1 MCVRSHSTWKS
12 GVLADS
18 SQFPFGRQE
27 QVVFCGR
34 PPHQGQRHSQHRV
47 YIGAHPCSFRM
58 NHSRCGLETWNLRKH
73 VANMPYALRELD
85 VRNYSWR
92 DVAWSKLLAACHQ
105 MASSGKC
112 RPDWTATQATARVKA
127 PKRLEVCSGPT
138 IPHNTTCKRMLT
150 ACTCGH
156 YGHPASV
163 TMTLHV
169 LPLNFHSVGRHVWVR
184 GLASVIFLGLAVEF
198 DESSAGHDP
207 SKN

>member
-1 MCVRSHSTWKS
+1 
-12 GVLADS
+12 
-18 SQFPFGRQE
+18 
-27 QVVFCGR
+27 
-34 PPHQGQRHSQHRV
+34 
-47 YIGAHPCSFRM
+47 M

-127 PKRLEVCSGPT
+127 PKRLEVCSGQHYHI
-138 IPHNTTCKRMLT
+138 IPHAKGCWLLALAATMGIR
-150 ACTCGH
+150 
-156 YGHPASV
+156 HPSLWLY
-163 TMTLHV
+163 MSV

-184 GLASVIFLGLAVEF
+184 GLASVIFLGFSGRVFKYHEILEWSWCCPDYSMIVDDATGW
-198 DESSAGHDP
+198 DKRSIWMKLYIIHRYT
-207 SKN
+207 